1 MPERPLVLFAAPT
14 IADKERRHGGEAKY
28 FIPSHSR
35 QVSRLAPQFNV
46 LQNTINSGNLYF
58 TDYATGIDPE
68 YTLVF
73 ETVGDPPNFYKA
85 VNKLKDEYPTVEW
98 LMELSDTNLDNSD
111 DFYVM
116 NSQEIRDDS
125 KKLTTKLFCI
135 MTNQVALNEIISL
148 WNHYQADENFKFPKG
163 MAGFKHLFKTLYDV
177 HKWGIQERLEDT
189 GLMEIWEEEL
199 KNPSLDKVK
208 VQIELFFRSSASKR
222 QEIEDN
228 IKNIVIQ
235 IGGDIL
241 SCSVI
246 TEIEY
251 HAILATIPREYA
263 QKIIEREE
271 VSLVI
276 AEPIMFLKPCVQVV
290 FSSDN
295 NNFSDSNSFSVPT
308 NVIEEPIVALFDG
321 VPQANHPLLK
331 DMLIVD
337 DPDGFESFY
346 EVRERVHG
354 TAMASLILR
363 GQDMSTIEDE
373 IRKVYVRPIMKPQTW
388 DNKVTEYIPD
398 DFLLVDKIHEAVRRL
413 FEPDA
418 GQVAPNVRIIN
429 LSIGIRYR
437 EFYNI
442 ISPLARLLDWL
453 SYKYRLLFIVSA
465 GNHPD
470 AIEIGLDFNEFKK
483 LSDEDK
489 DAIIIK
495 YIDQEIRNKRL
506 LSPAESMNALT
517 VGAIFDDNNDETPI
531 GPLAKLCSDNI
542 PAVYGSFGSGI
553 NNGIKPEI
561 FFPGGRNFVHED
573 YRYRGMVSWRE
584 SSTRAPGICSAAPG
598 LTSGEIVNKAFSFGT
613 SDATALITNK
623 AQECYAVLD
632 EIFTKETGIGVP
644 NEYVA
649 VLIKAMLAHGA
660 SWNGWDRLYQGVLG
674 ISGKGAKNVLHR
686 YLGYGKPDVERVKEC
701 TKEQI
706 TLIGFGDIAQ
716 DKAFVYSIPIPI
728 EFHTKRLRR
737 KLTVTL
743 AYLSP
748 IHPSSIKYREKQVW
762 ITINNGSSLIG
773 SRAEYDYHAVQ
784 RGTLQHEIFENDS
797 IEIWD
802 IDESIELKVNCRGC
816 ASEKNPDIL
825 IPYAL
830 FATFEM
836 APDCGVDV
844 YQKIVDKVQ
853 VKNAIKTV

>member
-14 IADKERRHGGEAKY
+14 VADKERRYGGASKY

-35 QVSRLAPQFNV
+35 QVSRLTPQFNV

-58 TDYATGIDPE
+58 TNYATGVDPE

-73 ETVGDPPNFYKA
+73 ETVGDPRDFYKA
-85 VNKLKDEYPTVEW
+85 VNKLKEEYPTVEW
-98 LMELSDTNLDNSD
+98 LMELSDSNLNNSE

-116 NSQEIRDDS
+116 NNQAARDDS

-135 MTNQVALNEIISL
+135 MTNQAALKEIISL
-148 WNHYQADENFKFPKG
+148 WNHYKADENFKFPKG
-163 MAGFKHLFKTLYDV
+163 MAGFKQLFRTLYDV
-177 HKWGIQERLEDT
+177 HKWGIQERLDDT
-189 GLMEIWEEEL
+189 GLIEVWEEDL
-199 KNPSLDKVK
+199 QDTSLDRVK
-208 VQIELFFRSSASKR
+208 VQIELFFRSSFSKR
-222 QEIEDN
+222 QEVESN

-235 IGGDIL
+235 TGGEII

-246 TEIEY
+246 PEIEY
-251 HAILATIPREYA
+251 HAILATIPRVYA
-263 QKIIEREE
+263 QKIINREE
-271 VSLVI
+271 IALVI
-276 AEPIMFLKPCVQVV
+276 AEPIMFLKPCVQIV
-290 FSSDN
+290 FSNDN

-308 NVIEEPIVALFDG
+308 NVIEEPIIALFDG
-321 VPQANHPLLK
+321 VPQANHPLLEG
-331 DMLIVD
+331 MLIVD

-373 IRKVYVRPIMKPQTW
+373 IRKVYVRPIMKPETW
-388 DNKVTEYIPD
+388 NNKVTEYIPD

-413 FEPDA
+413 FEPEA
-418 GQVAPNVRIIN
+418 GQVASNVRIIN

-453 SYKYRLLFIVSA
+453 SYKYRVLFIVSA
-465 GNHPD
+465 GNHPE
-470 AIEIGLDFNEFKK
+470 AIDTGLDFSDFKK

-495 YIDQEIRNKRL
+495 FIDQDIRNRRL
-506 LSPAESMNALT
+506 LS
-517 VGAIFDDNNDETPI
+517 PI

-553 NNGIKPEI
+553 NNAIKPDI

-573 YRYRGMVSWRE
+573 YGHRGVVKWRE
-584 SSTRAPGICSAAPG
+584 SSTRAPGISAAAPG
-598 LTSGEIVNKAFSFGT
+598 LTTGTIVNKAFSFGT
-613 SDATALITNK
+613 SDATALVTNK

-632 EIFTKETGIGVP
+632 EIFMKEMGMGVP
-644 NEYVA
+644 NDYVA
-649 VLIKAMLAHGA
+649 VLIKAMLVHGA
-660 SWNGWDRLYQGVLG
+660 SWNGWDRLFQGILD
-674 ISGKGAKNVLHR
+674 ISGNNAKNTLHR
-686 YLGYGKPDVERVKEC
+686 YLGYGEPDVERVKEC
-701 TKEQI
+701 TKEQV
-706 TLIGFGDIAQ
+706 TLIGFGDITQ
-716 DKAFVYSIPIPI
+716 DKAFIYSIPIPI
-728 EFHTKRLRR
+728 EFHEKSLKR

-762 ITINNGSSLIG
+762 VTINNGNSLIG
-773 SRAEYDYHAVQ
+773 SRTEYDYHAVQ

-797 IEIWD
+797 IEVWD
-802 IDESIELKVNCRGC
+802 IDKSIELKVNCRGC
-816 ASEKNPDIL
+816 ASENNPEML

-844 YQKIVDKVQ
+844 YQKVVDKIQ